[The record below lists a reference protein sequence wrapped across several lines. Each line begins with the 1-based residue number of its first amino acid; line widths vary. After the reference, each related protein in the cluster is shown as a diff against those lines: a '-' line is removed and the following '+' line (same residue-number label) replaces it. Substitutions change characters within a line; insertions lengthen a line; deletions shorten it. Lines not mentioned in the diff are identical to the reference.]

1 MKRKLASIRKISE
14 IKSIPDADLICTYI
28 VDGWTIVDSV
38 GKYSVNELVVM
49 LEIDSFVPTELASFL
64 SKDKEPR
71 EYMGIRG
78 ERLKTVRLKKQIS
91 QGLILSTGMVL
102 GLMVS
107 NDAYDYGQELSE
119 FLWEGQDVTE
129 LLGVVKWEAPEEFI
143 PANAK
148 GNFPSFIPK
157 TDQQRVQ
164 NLSREFYEWL
174 TDGSVWQKTEKL
186 DGSSIT
192 VFVNA
197 DNSGVCSRNLE
208 LLEDE
213 NNTYWKMTKKYKL
226 LETLRS
232 TGRNLAFQGE
242 IYGQG
247 ISGNLYGLDDQRFAL
262 YAIYDIDAQCYLPPD
277 QAYRTALV
285 LGVPHVPHEGNLS
298 LGEFYDTMQELI
310 DDADGMSCV
319 NTKAIREGYVYKNL
333 ETNESFKCISSGY
346 LLKKG

>member
-1 MKRKLASIRKISE
+1 MTETARKLATIRKILA
-14 IKSIPDADLICTYI
+14 IKAIPDADLICAY
-28 VDGWTIVDSV
+28 VLDGWTVVDSI
-38 GKYSVNELVVM
+38 GKYKVGELVTY
-49 LEIDSFVPTELASFL
+49 LEIDSFVPTELAPFL
-64 SKDKEPR
+64 SKGKEPR

-91 QGLILSTGMVL
+91 QGLILP
-102 GLMVS
+102 
-107 NDAYDYGQELSE
+107 LSE
-119 FLWEGQDVTE
+119 YVLDNVELIEGHDVTAI
-129 LLGVVKWEAPEEFI
+129 LGVIKWEPPEDFI

-157 TDQQRVQ
+157 TDQPRVQ
-164 NLSREFYEWL
+164 NLSREFNEWL
-174 TDGSVWQKTEKL
+174 TDGSVWQKSEKI
-186 DGSSIT
+186 DGASMT

-208 LLEDE
+208 LTEDE

-226 LETLRS
+226 IETLRS

-247 ISGNLYGLDDQRFAL
+247 INGNLYGLNDQRFAL
-262 YAIYDIDAQCYLPPD
+262 YAIYDIDSQCYLPPD

-285 LGVPHVPHEGNLS
+285 LGVPHVPHEGNFS
-298 LGEFYDTMQELI
+298 LGEFYGSMQELI

-319 NTKAIREGYVYKNL
+319 NTKAIREGYVLKNL
-333 ETNESFKCISSGY
+333 ETGESFKVIGSSY
-346 LLKKG
+346 LIKKG